1 MKLSLRIGAAAL
13 VAGFVIGAAPAQDAA
28 ASRDIA
34 DEIINQPLPASFSV
48 YKAPRPARL
57 IDDKAVKGG
66 KALRVAI
73 PGAGAHPWDISL
85 ADPIAKAVK
94 AGDRLVLAFYAK
106 AEPGDAGAATAHIA
120 NASVQLA
127 KAPYTGLFGA
137 PVDIGADW
145 KLYNVAQGVADRD
158 YAGGELNVSLQLA
171 TGRQVIDIG
180 PIFVL
185 DLGPQ

>member
-48 YKAPRPARL
+48 YNAPRPARL

-66 KALRVAI
+66 KALRVVI